1 MSLTTS
7 VIFTVIGG
15 LVAGGVGYI
24 ATVVSLREQ
33 RKMRHLEDHKNN
45 LKAVYEALDQLWRE
59 VWPFVYGSE
68 SLKLPKPTF
77 GNAKRVETLEIK
89 NEPIAMEPSN
99 QFSRDNSTIQ
109 VRVDSILYDDIIAH
123 FTNLHQYLDE
133 TEREVK
139 EKGLEILKLLNLISA
154 NIYEK
159 LESSNFDFPYVNG
172 NEIKTKKFINLNNE
186 AIETDYA
193 GDIFLWVIGD
203 DEDNWPNQVRFLKS
217 NNIYDKLKPL
227 AKEIETEFVED
238 LKQLREFHDQI
249 FQHIN
254 ETKEAIDKIEHT
266 TKLKGSCM
274 YF

>member
-1 MSLTTS
+1 MSLITS
-7 VIFTVIGG
+7 VIFTVLGG

-24 ATVVSLREQ
+24 AAVISLREQ
-33 RKMRHLEDHKNN
+33 RKQKHLEEHKNN

-68 SLKLPKPTF
+68 WLKLPKPTF

-89 NEPIAMEPSN
+89 NEPIAMEPSS

-133 TEREVK
+133 TEREVR
-139 EKGLEILKLLNLISA
+139 EKGSQILKLLNLISA

-172 NEIKTKKFINLNNE
+172 NETKTKKFINLNNE

-203 DEDNWPNQVRFLKS
+203 DEDNWPNKVGFLKS
-217 NNIYDKLKPL
+217 NNFYNKLKQL

-238 LKQLREFHDQI
+238 LNQLRELRDQI
-249 FQHIN
+249 FRNIN
-254 ETKEAIDKIEHT
+254 EAKEEIDKIEHT
-266 TKLKGSCM
+266 TKLKGRCM
-274 YF
+274 YI

>member
-123 FTNLHQYLDE
+123 FTN
-133 TEREVK
+133 V
-139 EKGLEILKLLNLISA
+139 GLGSFKLSL
-154 NIYEK
+154 
-159 LESSNFDFPYVNG
+159 P
-172 NEIKTKKFINLNNE
+172 
-186 AIETDYA
+186 
-193 GDIFLWVIGD
+193 
-203 DEDNWPNQVRFLKS
+203 
-217 NNIYDKLKPL
+217 
-227 AKEIETEFVED
+227 
-238 LKQLREFHDQI
+238 
-249 FQHIN
+249 
-254 ETKEAIDKIEHT
+254 
-266 TKLKGSCM
+266 
-274 YF
+274 